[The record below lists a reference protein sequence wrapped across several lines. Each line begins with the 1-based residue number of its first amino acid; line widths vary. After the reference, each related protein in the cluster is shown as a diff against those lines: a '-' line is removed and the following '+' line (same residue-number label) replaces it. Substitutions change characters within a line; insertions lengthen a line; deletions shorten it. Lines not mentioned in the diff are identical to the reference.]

1 MNLLPL
7 VVALSCALSPLQCLR
22 AQGGGEPE
30 SAKKPAATSPAATS
44 TNEAAKAAS
53 KPIRFTTFPVPDAA
67 PLDPDVAIERA
78 VARLLQLPEGDGD
91 QWPYEGV
98 YREDRGQL
106 PVGYRVGGTS
116 IVCLAMLAA
125 AGYSRDEARQKAMES
140 GVGFVLK
147 TLDEPRMS
155 LAFIGNYD
163 VRGWGHIYALQ
174 LFLSLQEAKAVPA
187 IHAQK
192 VEEKTAWLV
201 KALCESAIPTAGG
214 WNYSRRAG
222 YESPRNTAS
231 TFMTAP
237 ALQAL
242 FLAKARGHAVD
253 AEVVEQALA
262 ALERSRSAPGAYG
275 YGAALQNQN
284 GKSEDELSMM
294 DKVGSSASRAAL
306 VETTLLLAGRG
317 DQERLRRSID
327 WFFRHWDDLAV
338 RKSQPNTHIPPF
350 GIAPY
355 YFLFGHTYAAQAIEM
370 LPDSDDKDSL
380 RTRMRA
386 FLARSMDEDGTW
398 NDRQFDRSAGYGTA
412 MAVLALRMPHIPK
425 PARYTAPAKA
435 ESAVPTKAESK
446 GEPK

>member
-1 MNLLPL
+1 MKFAAL
-7 VVALSCALSPLQCLR
+7 VVALLCALPQIATLR
-22 AQGGGEPE
+22 AQQGGEPD
-30 SAKKPAATSPAATS
+30 SKKAVNGNKADATPEAAT
-44 TNEAAKAAS
+44 
-53 KPIRFTTFPVPDAA
+53 KPIRFTKFPVPEAT
-67 PLDPDVAIERA
+67 PLDADIAVERA
-78 VARLLQLPEGDGD
+78 VVRLLQLKEGDGD

-106 PVGYRVGGTS
+106 PVGYRVGGTA
-116 IVCLAMLAA
+116 IVCLSLLAA
-125 AGYSRDEARQKAMES
+125 KGYAGDAARQKAVAA

-155 LAFIGNYD
+155 LEFIGNYD

-174 LFLSLQEAKAVPA
+174 LFLSLEGAKAVPTECA
-187 IHAQK
+187 AT
-192 VEEKTAWLV
+192 VEAKTKWLV
-201 KALCESAIPTAGG
+201 KALCESAIPEAGG

-253 AEVVEQALA
+253 DRVIAQALA

-275 YGAALQNQN
+275 YGAALKSQNDV
-284 GKSEDELSMM
+284 EEERLTMM

-306 VETTLLLAGRG
+306 VETTLQLAGRG
-317 DQERLRRSID
+317 DAARLRRSVD
-327 WFFRHWDDLAV
+327 WFFAHWDDLAV
-338 RKSQPNTHIPPF
+338 RKSQQGTHIQPF

-355 YFLFGHTYAAQAIEM
+355 YFLFGHVYAAQAIEM
-370 LPDSDDKDSL
+370 LPDGEDKDAL

-386 FLARSMDEDGTW
+386 FLARSMDQDGTW

-412 MAVLALRMPHIPK
+412 MAVLALRMPHLPK
-425 PARYTAPAKA
+425 PAGYEAAT
-435 ESAVPTKAESK
+435 VPTNTKAAK
-446 GEPK
+446 